1 MKWYATPIVNET
13 FDLDALANHMSNHN
27 SPYSKGVITG
37 ILTDMVECIKELLL
51 DGKQVKIDDLAI
63 FRVSIVS
70 KKGCENKADYKV
82 SEYVDHI
89 VMRSLAS
96 GALSTSNLN
105 ADFTLKRASLDKDDA
120 GDVSADDV
128 VASTPETSN
137 PSTGGGDEDDDDEF
151 IDPTA

>member
-51 DGKQVKIDDLAI
+51 GGKQVKIDDLAI

-89 VMRSLAS
+89 VMRSLAC

-105 ADFTLKRASLDKDDA
+105 SDFTLKRASLDKDDA

-137 PSTGGGDEDDDDEF
+137 PSTGEEDDDDEF